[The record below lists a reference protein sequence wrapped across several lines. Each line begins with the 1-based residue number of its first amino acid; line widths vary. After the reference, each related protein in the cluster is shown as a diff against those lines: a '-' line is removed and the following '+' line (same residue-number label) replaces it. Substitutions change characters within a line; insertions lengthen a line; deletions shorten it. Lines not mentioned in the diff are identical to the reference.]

1 MRCIHERLLGKQAWF
16 RLYFGIA
23 ESFLPYQGAP
33 SACPLFRG
41 LIFFWEPMMHRYVV
55 MVDAGYLLRQS
66 IEIVSQRASTKRAD
80 LEIND
85 PAGLIKVLLSKAST
99 ALDLADK
106 ELLRVYWYDGVF
118 SSGLSPQQRALVEVD
133 DVQFRAGT
141 VNGKGQ
147 QKGVDS
153 LIVTDLIELTTHRA
167 VCDAVLVTGDG
178 DLAVGIEIAQ
188 KRGVRIAVLGVEDMA
203 AGVVHHQS
211 WEVTSRAD
219 RVGRLGAAD
228 LAPVVKFNPPKTA
241 PSAAQAVPVN
251 SQPTPPAPPTPA
263 ASVAAAPR
271 QLTASDQTAIKAAV
285 VGYVTQQAGQLG
297 NAVDAATNRINPSI
311 DRALIH
317 HVFQSLARGQLTN
330 AEKIYA
336 RSQFRAVLPP

>member
-1 MRCIHERLLGKQAWF
+1 MR
-16 RLYFGIA
+16 
-23 ESFLPYQGAP
+23 
-33 SACPLFRG
+33 
-41 LIFFWEPMMHRYVV
+41 RYVV

-85 PAGLIKVLLSKAST
+85 PAGLIEVLLSKASST
-99 ALDLADK
+99 LDLADK

-153 LIVTDLIELTTHRA
+153 LIVTDLIELTTHHA

-188 KRGVRIAVLGVEDMA
+188 KRGVRIAVLGVEDLA

-219 RVGRLGAAD
+219 RVGRLGASD

-241 PSAAQAVPVN
+241 PSTAQAVPMN
-251 SQPTPPAPPTPA
+251 SQPKPPTPPTPA

-271 QLTASDQTAIKAAV
+271 PLTASDQTAIKAAV
-285 VGYVTQQAGQLG
+285 VAYVTQQAGQLG
-297 NAVDAATNRINPSI
+297 NAVDAATNRINPVI

-317 HVFQSLARGQLTN
+317 HIFQSLARGQLTN

-336 RSQFRAVLPP
+336 RSQFRAVFPP

>member
-1 MRCIHERLLGKQAWF
+1 
-16 RLYFGIA
+16 
-23 ESFLPYQGAP
+23 
-33 SACPLFRG
+33 
-41 LIFFWEPMMHRYVV
+41 MHRYVV
-55 MVDAGYLLRQS
+55 MVDAGYLLRQAV
-66 IEIVSQRASTKRAD
+66 EIVSQRASTKRAD

-85 PAGLIKVLLSKAST
+85 PSGLIKVLLAKAS
-99 ALDLADK
+99 ASLDLAGK

-118 SSGLSPQQRALVEVD
+118 ASGLSSQQRAIVEVD

-153 LIVTDLIELTTHRA
+153 LIVTDLIELTTHHA

-188 KRGVRIAVLGVEDMA
+188 KRGVRIAVLGIEDLA

-219 RVGRLGAAD
+219 RVGRLGSSD
-228 LAPVVKFNPPKTA
+228 LAPVVKYSPSKPASAAASAVGSASPAEPAAGSPATPPSTA
-241 PSAAQAVPVN
+241 PAPISQATRP
-251 SQPTPPAPPTPA
+251 
-263 ASVAAAPR
+263 
-271 QLTASDQTAIKAAV
+271 LTQADQAAIKAAV
-285 VGYVTQQAGQLG
+285 TAFMGQRAGQLG
-297 NAVDAATNRINPSI
+297 NAVDTATNRIDPSI

-317 HVFQSLARGQLTN
+317 HVFQTLARGQLTN
-330 AEKIYA
+330 AEKIFA
-336 RSQFRAVLPP
+336 RSQFRAALPP

>member
-1 MRCIHERLLGKQAWF
+1 
-16 RLYFGIA
+16 
-23 ESFLPYQGAP
+23 
-33 SACPLFRG
+33 
-41 LIFFWEPMMHRYVV
+41 MHRYVV

-99 ALDLADK
+99 ALDLSDK

-153 LIVTDLIELTTHRA
+153 LIVTDLIELTTHHA

-188 KRGVRIAVLGVEDMA
+188 VIE
-203 AGVVHHQS
+203 
-211 WEVTSRAD
+211 
-219 RVGRLGAAD
+219 
-228 LAPVVKFNPPKTA
+228 
-241 PSAAQAVPVN
+241 
-251 SQPTPPAPPTPA
+251 
-263 ASVAAAPR
+263 
-271 QLTASDQTAIKAAV
+271 I
-285 VGYVTQQAGQLG
+285 
-297 NAVDAATNRINPSI
+297 
-311 DRALIH
+311 
-317 HVFQSLARGQLTN
+317 
-330 AEKIYA
+330 
-336 RSQFRAVLPP
+336 